1 MRVAVRQLEGRGR
14 GLVATEPIAAG
25 EEVLRE
31 PQPVCRAHLAQHL
44 RELQEEYLVS
54 DAALARGGYLLRPLG
69 ARQTRR

>member
-1 MRVAVRQLEGRGR
+1 MRVGVRELEGRGG

-44 RELQEEYLVS
+44 REL
-54 DAALARGGYLLRPLG
+54 
-69 ARQTRR
+69 